1 MPRRS
6 YRTKRRM
13 ATRLSR
19 WYRRKRANRGGRPPL
34 YATRAGRL
42 SRRNLYL
49 AKNNSI
55 TVNLRMTGAVNM
67 DSQFQTVGKV
77 FKLNEF
83 NSYSKFTAIFE
94 QFRIVKIIQKI
105 YPTADS
111 FIAPLKVAITGAD
124 DDEHITQ
131 TYTPLLLYKIDR
143 DDVETPTDLDDCLKN
158 PSFKVKNLKRPQ
170 SIVFN
175 PNVLN
180 NIYQGAVTNNYEI
193 KYGAWLN
200 TENSSDNEY
209 YGLVRCI
216 HAQGCSS
223 TYPLTFRIIT
233 TAVVQFKGLRLD
245 E

>member
-1 MPRRS
+1 MPPRR
-6 YRTKRRM
+6 YRSRR
-13 ATRLSR
+13 
-19 WYRRKRANRGGRPPL
+19 
-34 YATRAGRL
+34 TRAKQIQSAFRGYL
-42 SRRNLYL
+42 SRRRVPRYL
-49 AKNNSI
+49 TRRGRGLKRSIYLNSSSTI
-55 TVNLRMTGAVNM
+55 TVPLRMTGYINQTT
-67 DSQFQTVGKV
+67 QFYTTGKV

-94 QFRIVKIIQKI
+94 QFRIKKIIQKI

-143 DDVETPTDLDDCLKN
+143 DDVEEPTDIDDCLKN
-158 PSFKVKNLKRPQ
+158 PSYKVRNLKKPVKVQ
-170 SIVFN
+170 FV

-193 KYGAWLN
+193 KYGTWLN
-200 TENSSDNEY
+200 TENSSDNEW
-209 YGLVRCI
+209 YGLVKAI
-216 HAQGCSS
+216 HCQNCSS
-223 TYPLTFRIIT
+223 TYPMTYRIIT
-233 TAVVQFKGLRLD
+233 TALVEFKGLRLD